1 MLVRFGGPG
10 SNRGFGITGSVLVSP
25 DQSVSLMPFFATA
38 GVAIRGMFASRPT
51 DVGGFGIVYGH
62 FSNDLQD
69 SQRRARES
77 GSAVGIQRYEMALEL
92 TYRFRF
98 HQDALFFQPD
108 LQYIIRP
115 GGTGRIPDAF
125 VAGFQVGINF

>member
-1 MLVRFGGPG
+1 
-10 SNRGFGITGSVLVSP
+10 
-25 DQSVSLMPFFATA
+25 MPFFATA

-69 SQRRARES
+69 SQRRARDS